1 MEARG
6 TTIRRL
12 REEAGYGLNRFA
24 RLIGIDPSWLSRIE
38 RNKSRRPAPEVLKR
52 IADALEHPVTD
63 IADFGKEDP
72 E

>member
-24 RLIGIDPSWLSRIE
+24 DRVGISPSWLSRIE
-38 RNKSRRPAPEVLKR
+38 RNKSKHPAPEVLKR
-52 IADALEHPVTD
+52 IADGLEHPVTD
-63 IADFGKEDP
+63 IADFGKENP